1 MQFCKACDHLPLI
14 FLEQPCRT
22 YEECRMVSRN
32 TSLPVILDECV
43 TDLSV
48 IVQAH
53 HDQTADIVD
62 LKISKMGGIS
72 KMKEA
77 IDFCHKMGLPMIII
91 DQWGGRIRIWYK
103 SCLCQSH

>member
-1 MQFCKACDHLPLI
+1 MQFCKACDHLPFI
-14 FLEQPCRT
+14 FLEQPCKT

-32 TSLPVILDECV
+32 TSLPVIIDECV

-48 IVQAH
+48 IVQAYYDH
-53 HDQTADIVD
+53 TADIID

-91 DQWGGRIRIWYK
+91 DQWGGTIGNN
-103 SCLCQSH
+103 LF